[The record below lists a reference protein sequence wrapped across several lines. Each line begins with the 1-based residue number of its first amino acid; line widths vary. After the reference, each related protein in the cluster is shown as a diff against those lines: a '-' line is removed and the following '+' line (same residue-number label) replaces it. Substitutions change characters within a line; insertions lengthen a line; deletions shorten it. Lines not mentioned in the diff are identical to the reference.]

1 MKKKQVLF
9 HTLSVSVLS
18 VPNLIYMGCNVEILK
33 EANAVALT
41 MTAMLV
47 LSIVGLGMLTH
58 IRVNTGVW
66 VTLIGVFIL
75 ALSNISYVAGIAL
88 VIEGSAIAVDT
99 MVLKPQILKLKT
111 EELKQNGESV
121 TYTREIK

>member
-18 VPNLIYMGCNVEILK
+18 VPNLVYMGCNVEILK

-58 IRVNTGVW
+58 IRVNTGIW

>member
-1 MKKKQVLF
+1 MKKRIF
-9 HTLSVSVLS
+9 WMHTLSASLLS
-18 VPNLIYMGCNVEILK
+18 VPNLVYMGCNVQILK
-33 EANAVALT
+33 EANAIALT

-58 IRVNTGVW
+58 IHINTGVW

-75 ALSNISYVAGIAL
+75 ALSNISHVAGIAL
-88 VIEGSAIAVDT
+88 IIEGSAIAVDST
-99 MVLKPQILKLKT
+99 VLKPSILKLKT
-111 EELKQNGESV
+111 EELKKNGESV

>member
-1 MKKKQVLF
+1 MKKRIF
-9 HTLSVSVLS
+9 WMHTLSASLLS
-18 VPNLIYMGCNVEILK
+18 VPNLVYMGCNIQILQ
-33 EANAVALT
+33 EANAIALT

-58 IRVNTGVW
+58 IHINTGVW

-88 VIEGSAIAVDT
+88 IIEGSAIAVDST
-99 MVLKPQILKLKT
+99 VLKPSILKLKT
-111 EELKQNGESV
+111 EELKKNGESV

>member
-1 MKKKQVLF
+1 MKKRIF
-9 HTLSVSVLS
+9 WMHTLSASLLS
-18 VPNLIYMGCNVEILK
+18 VPNLVYMGCNVQVLQ
-33 EANAVALT
+33 EANAIALT

-58 IRVNTGVW
+58 IHINTGVW

-88 VIEGSAIAVDT
+88 IIEGSAIAVDST
-99 MVLKPQILKLKT
+99 VLKPSILKLKT
-111 EELKQNGESV
+111 EELKKNGESV

>member
-1 MKKKQVLF
+1 MKKRIF
-9 HTLSVSVLS
+9 WMHTLSASLLS
-18 VPNLIYMGCNVEILK
+18 VPNLVYMGCNVQILK
-33 EANAVALT
+33 EANAIALT

-58 IRVNTGVW
+58 IHINTGVW

-88 VIEGSAIAVDT
+88 IIEGSAIAVDST
-99 MVLKPQILKLKT
+99 VLKPSILKLKT
-111 EELKQNGESV
+111 EELKKNGESV